1 MKTFAIFPVA
11 DMTIEGKAFTPA
23 DQVGVVS
30 VDESVSMMTLLGM
43 IQFGRCN
50 AVELD
55 PAEIMAESEGFSEA
69 EADSMMLDGGDLE
82 DVPTLD
88 DQPEEVKKD
97 AEQVEQQSEQAQEVV
112 QKQDAPTTTTSSNPF
127 LADGLDEN
135 IAEILHGQSLT
146 PDAIRSMIAEGF
158 DLTDLT
164 GIGKTRAA
172 QITAIYG
179 K

>member
-11 DMTIEGKAFTPA
+11 DMTIEGKAFTTS

-30 VDESVSMMTLLGM
+30 VDGDVSMMTLLGM

-55 PAEIMAESEGFSEA
+55 PAEIMAESDQELSELSDEDQPL
-69 EADSMMLDGGDLE
+69 EAMPE
-82 DVPTLD
+82 QEAPTLD
-88 DQPEEVKKD
+88 DQPEESEPEPTEE
-97 AEQVEQQSEQAQEVV
+97 AEPTQEV
-112 QKQDAPTTTTSSNPF
+112 QPTPPAQDGNPF

-146 PDAIRSMIAEGF
+146 PDTIRSMIAEGF

>member
-55 PAEIMAESEGFSEA
+55 FDQIIAESEELSGLIDEEDQPLEA
-69 EADSMMLDGGDLE
+69 MPDQDA
-82 DVPTLD
+82 PPLD
-88 DQPEEVKKD
+88 DQPEEGEPFFKP
-97 AEQVEQQSEQAQEVV
+97 AEEVEPIQEV
-112 QKQDAPTTTTSSNPF
+112 QPTPPAKDGNPF
-127 LADGLDEN
+127 LTDGLDEN